1 MESYQI
7 TFYTDMLYD
16 MIEFVINPAE
26 RINKLCQLARI
37 RGGYETD
44 AAFFVYNTHLT
55 CEIIFTLIQ
64 SDETWHKV
72 RELFTVEIDIDEMQR
87 RATKFSYYITRV
99 ARAHA
104 AFEPPAK
111 KWRRINVTK
120 KHKRDVANQVVGV
133 KRQAED
139 EMDQDP
145 KRRAVRAELVEIVKR
160 RIQGKEIL
168 PEHTKELDSWPEY
181 IGRNFELS
189 DMYSFIFGTDFHI
202 CQGTQNVYK
211 RSKSA
216 YEVDMRGKPIVLKT
230 KLGEWGVV
238 EKKITRSN
246 GNVCTNYE
254 YIFPKCLA
262 QRGLQ
267 ERGQQVGGVS
277 SRKAAEANCIIF
289 DEIASRIP
297 DLENVIEQ
305 AEFAY
310 NSNSC

>member
-1 MESYQI
+1 MQPYEI
-7 TFYTDMLYD
+7 IFYTDMLYE
-16 MIEFVINPAE
+16 MIEFVIDPTE
-26 RINKLCQLARI
+26 RINKLSQLARI
-37 RGGYETD
+37 RGGHEKDVTV
-44 AAFFVYNTHLT
+44 FGYNINLT
-55 CEIIFTLIQ
+55 CEILFTLLQ
-64 SDETWHKV
+64 SDETWNTV
-72 RELFTVEIDIDEMQR
+72 RGLFTLEIDSDEMQR

-104 AFEPPAK
+104 AFEPPTK

-120 KHKRDVANQVVGV
+120 KHKRDIANQVVGM

-139 EMDQDP
+139 EADQDP
-145 KRRAVRAELVEIVKR
+145 KRCAVRAELVDIVKR

-181 IGRNFELS
+181 IGRNFEPS
-189 DMYSFIFGTDFHI
+189 DIYSFILGTDFHI

-211 RSKSA
+211 RAKSA
-216 YEVDMRGKPIVLKT
+216 YKVDMRGKPIVLNT
-230 KLGEWGVV
+230 TLGEWSVV
-238 EKKITRSN
+238 EKKIIRSN

-297 DLENVIEQ
+297 DLKNVIER
-305 AEFAY
+305 AEIAY

>member
-1 MESYQI
+1 MS
-7 TFYTDMLYD
+7 
-16 MIEFVINPAE
+16 
-26 RINKLCQLARI
+26 QLARI
-37 RGGYETD
+37 RGGHEKDVTV
-44 AAFFVYNTHLT
+44 FGYNINLT
-55 CEIIFTLIQ
+55 CEILFTLLQ
-64 SDETWHKV
+64 SDETWNTV
-72 RELFTVEIDIDEMQR
+72 RGLFTLEIDSDEMQR

-99 ARAHA
+99 ARAYA

-120 KHKRDVANQVVGV
+120 KHKRDIANQVVGV

-139 EMDQDP
+139 EADQDP
-145 KRRAVRAELVEIVKR
+145 KRCAVRAELVDIVKR
-160 RIQGKEIL
+160 RIQGQDIL

-181 IGRNFELS
+181 IGRNFDLS
-189 DMYSFIFGTDFHI
+189 DVYSFILGTDFHI

-211 RSKSA
+211 RAKSA
-216 YEVDMRGKPIVLKT
+216 YEVDMRGKPIVLNT
-230 KLGEWGVV
+230 KLGEWSVV
-238 EKKITRSN
+238 EKKIIRSN

-297 DLENVIEQ
+297 DLKNVIER
-305 AEFAY
+305 AEIAY
-310 NSNSC
+310 NSNA

>member
-1 MESYQI
+1 MEPHEI
-7 TFYTDMLYD
+7 IFYTNMLYD
-16 MIEFVINPAE
+16 MIEFVIDPTD
-26 RINKLCQLARI
+26 RINKLSQLARI
-37 RGGYETD
+37 RGGREKNVTVFD
-44 AAFFVYNTHLT
+44 YNINLT
-55 CEIIFTLIQ
+55 CEILFTVLQ

-72 RELFTVEIDIDEMQR
+72 RDLLTDVIYIDEKER

-104 AFEPPAK
+104 AFKPPTK

-120 KHKRDVANQVVGV
+120 KHKRDIANQVVGV

-139 EMDQDP
+139 EVDQDP
-145 KRRAVRAELVEIVKR
+145 KRRAVRSELVEIVKR

-168 PEHTKELDSWPEY
+168 PEYTKELDSWPEY

-189 DMYSFIFGTDFHI
+189 DIYSFIFGTDFHI
-202 CQGTQNVYK
+202 CQGTQNVYN
-211 RSKSA
+211 RAKSA
-216 YEVDMRGKPIVLKT
+216 YEVDMRGKPIVLHT
-230 KLGEWGVV
+230 KLGEWSVV

-289 DEIASRIP
+289 DEIAYRIP
-297 DLENVIEQ
+297 DLENVIER